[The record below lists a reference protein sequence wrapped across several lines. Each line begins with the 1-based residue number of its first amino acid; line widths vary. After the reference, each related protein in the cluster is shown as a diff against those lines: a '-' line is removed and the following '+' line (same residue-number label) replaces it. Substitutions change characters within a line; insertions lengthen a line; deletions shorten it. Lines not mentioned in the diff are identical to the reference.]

1 MEKEF
6 PSKFNGDLLFHLF
19 GDDYSYSSNMKVMT
33 SGDANAPTI
42 VPTSR
47 WATYLTFMQK
57 IYRLTPYMNQ
67 MYTALKQSLIGGLAV
82 YIYIYYIYIFLV
94 ETK

>member
-42 VPTSR
+42 VATSR

-57 IYRLTPYMNQ
+57 IYRLTPYKSNV
-67 MYTALKQSLIGGLAV
+67 YGTETKSDWWIGRI
-82 YIYIYYIYIFLV
+82 YIYIYISG
-94 ETK
+94 